1 MPSTRMCFM
10 RSFVLCL
17 SHYMPLSTP
26 VPLTSAFS
34 LNHKQK
40 TPQYITLTI
49 TDTCITLL
57 CAKLCSKCFTYAAH
71 LILTAYDEAGIIMI
85 CVL

>member
-1 MPSTRMCFM
+1 MYFM

-17 SHYMPLSTP
+17 SHYMPFSTP

-34 LNHKQK
+34 LNHTQK
-40 TPQYITLTI
+40 TPQSITLTI

-57 CAKLCSKCFTYAAH
+57 CAKLYSKHFTYAAH
-71 LILTAYDEAGIIMI
+71 LILTAYYEADIIMI